1 MEFFSRKK
9 VCQMLDLPSGRL
21 KYWEKLGLVLPE
33 EEGFSWEALVRLR
46 QIHRLVLEGARAVDL
61 ARGGH
66 LMGRQRLEAHGH
78 RLVRFED
85 GVGEEIGTGQLV
97 LDFHSP
103 SLPLSL
109 PVQRDWLKMAREA
122 RERKDYDQAIE
133 AARRALE
140 QNPANLDAYNILGLS
155 HIDTGQPE
163 RAVRLY
169 EEVLEVAPSSLALR
183 FNYGNALDDS
193 GRLEDAIEQFE
204 KVLEQDPGFEDAWF
218 NAALCYERL
227 ERPNEAYHCWKRY
240 LALDP
245 VGPYA
250 EQARKVIE
258 SRHLRGEVIP
268 LRPK

>member
-9 VCQMLDLPSGRL
+9 VCQMLDLPLGRL
-21 KYWEKLGLVLPE
+21 RYWERLGLIQSE
-33 EEGFSWEALVRLR
+33 ELGFSWDALVRLR

-61 ARGGH
+61 ARGH
-66 LMGRQRLEAHGH
+66 LQVGRQRLEAHGH

-85 GVGEEIGTGQLV
+85 GVGEELETGQLV
-97 LDFHSP
+97 LDFQSP
-103 SLPLSL
+103 SQPLSL
-109 PVQRDWLKMAREA
+109 PVQRDWLQMAREA
-122 RERKDYDQAIE
+122 RERKDHQQAIE

-140 QNPANLDAYNILGLS
+140 QNPANLDAYNIMGLS
-155 HIDTGQPE
+155 HIDRGQPE

-169 EEVLEVAPSSLALR
+169 EEVLEVAPASLALR

-193 GRLEDAIEQFE
+193 GRLQDAIDQFE

-218 NAALCYERL
+218 NVALCYERMEL
-227 ERPNEAYHCWKRY
+227 PNAAYRCWKRY

-258 SRHLRGEVIP
+258 KRHLRGDVIP
-268 LRPK
+268 LRPQ